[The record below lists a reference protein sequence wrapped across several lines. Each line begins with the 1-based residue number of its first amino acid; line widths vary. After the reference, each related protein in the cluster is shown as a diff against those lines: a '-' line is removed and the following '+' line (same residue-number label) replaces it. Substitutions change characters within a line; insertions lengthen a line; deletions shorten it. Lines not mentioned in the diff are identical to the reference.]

1 MDISDPRKVI
11 KKGVFAAAVDAQS
24 IVEAARREADQ
35 LLKEAQKQRDQVRAE
50 AHRAGYEEGLT
61 RWNES
66 IIQANEAYDRQL
78 KASEQALVRLA
89 VRIAEKIIGQHLQSS
104 PEAFLDIVREVL
116 KSVRSER
123 GLTIQVN
130 PDQAETLR
138 QSIHRLHDLLDDGC
152 QIKILPNAS
161 ISPGG
166 CIVES
171 EFGVIDAQLETQ
183 LKCLEEALLRAAK
196 K

>member
-1 MDISDPRKVI
+1 MEASDPRKVI

-35 LLKEAQKQRDQVRAE
+35 LLDEAQKQREQIRAE

-61 RWNES
+61 RWNET
-66 IIQANEAYDRQL
+66 ILLANEAQDRLL
-78 KASEQALVRLA
+78 KTSEQILVRLA
-89 VRIAEKIIGQHLQSS
+89 VRVAEKIIGEHLQSS
-104 PEAFLDIVREVL
+104 PDAIVDIVREVL
-116 KSVRSER
+116 KSIRSER
-123 GLTIQVN
+123 GLLIQVN
-130 PDQAETLR
+130 PDHVETLR
-138 QSIHRLHDLLDDGC
+138 QSIHRLHDLLDNGC
-152 QIKILPNAS
+152 PIKILANPA

-166 CIVES
+166 CTVES